1 VRPRA
6 LWLIIGI
13 VGGLL
18 AVLLFGSG
26 LALALFLASRGRLTA
41 TETLPVAGMMALS
54 LELGAPLALHGWHG
68 WQARPSRPF
77 SPSRLWRLGFL
88 FVLSIVLGAVVSSVH
103 LTTALLLPP
112 IHVLAMSLSP
122 LIVLGLTGRALR
134 GIGMERAS
142 TWREVIAGMAGGGFV
157 GAGISLIIEV
167 LVVLA
172 LVAVALLVA
181 LAVPGGEER
190 IASLAS
196 DLQDPTWLA
205 DLTNS
210 LQLLLSPVIA
220 ISTLVIFAIIVPLV
234 EEAFKVLAAGVMAYW
249 IRPHPA
255 RAFLWGV
262 ASGAGFAL
270 VENLFNGA
278 LGGVEGWAAVAVS
291 RFGATAMHCFTGGLV
306 GWGWGQL
313 WRERRPFRLVGSY
326 AAAVTVHGVWNG
338 AAVGVVLLG
347 ASTLARAGDKV
358 WYALAGIGTL
368 ALVGMLGLLTVA
380 FILALFLAGR
390 KLAGGS
396 QR

>member
-1 VRPRA
+1 VQRRA

-18 AVLLFGSG
+18 AILLFGSG
-26 LALALFLASRGRLTA
+26 LALAIFLASRGRLTA
-41 TETLPVAGMMALS
+41 AETMPVAGVMALS
-54 LELGAPLALHGWHG
+54 LELGVPLALQGWHG

-88 FVLSIVLGAVVSSVH
+88 FVLFILLGAVVSSFH
-103 LTTALLLPP
+103 LTTAFLLPP

-122 LIVLGLTGRALR
+122 LILLGLAGWAL
-134 GIGMERAS
+134 RAS
-142 TWREVIAGMAGGGFV
+142 TWREVIAGMASGGFIGT
-157 GAGISLIIEV
+157 GASLICEV
-167 LVVLA
+167 LIALT
-172 LVAVALLVA
+172 LVAAALLVT
-181 LAVPGGEER
+181 LTVPGGEER
-190 IASLAS
+190 LTSLAS
-196 DLQDPTWLA
+196 DLQDPAWLA
-205 DLTNS
+205 DIANS
-210 LQLLLSPVIA
+210 SQFLLSPAIA
-220 ISTLVIFAIIVPLV
+220 ISTLVMFSVIVPLV
-234 EEAFKVLAAGVMAYW
+234 EEFFKTLAAGMMARW
-249 IRPHPA
+249 VRPHPA

-313 WRERRPFRLVGSY
+313 WKKRPLRLLGSY

-338 AAVGVVLLG
+338 AAMGVVLLS
-347 ASTLARAGDKV
+347 ASMLAQAEDNV
-358 WYALAGIGTL
+358 WHVLAGSGIL
-368 ALVGMLGLLTVA
+368 ALVGMLGLLAVA
-380 FILALFLAGR
+380 FIVALLLVGQ
-390 KLAGGS
+390 KLTGES

>member
-1 VRPRA
+1 MQRRA

-18 AVLLFGSG
+18 AILLFGSG
-26 LALALFLASRGRLTA
+26 LALAIFLASRGRLTA
-41 TETLPVAGMMALS
+41 AETMPVAGVMALS
-54 LELGAPLALHGWHG
+54 LELGVPLALQGWHG

-88 FVLSIVLGAVVSSVH
+88 FVLFILLGAVVSSFH
-103 LTTALLLPP
+103 LTTAFLLPP

-122 LIVLGLTGRALR
+122 LILLGLAGWAL
-134 GIGMERAS
+134 RAS
-142 TWREVIAGMAGGGFV
+142 TWREVIAGMASGGFIGT
-157 GAGISLIIEV
+157 GASLICEV
-167 LVVLA
+167 LIALT
-172 LVAVALLVA
+172 LVAAALLVT
-181 LAVPGGEER
+181 LTVPGGEER
-190 IASLAS
+190 LTSLAS
-196 DLQDPTWLA
+196 DLQDPAWLA
-205 DLTNS
+205 DIANS
-210 LQLLLSPVIA
+210 SQFLLSPAIA
-220 ISTLVIFAIIVPLV
+220 ISTLVMFSVIVPLV
-234 EEAFKVLAAGVMAYW
+234 EEFFKTLAAGMMARW
-249 IRPHPA
+249 VRPHPA

-313 WRERRPFRLVGSY
+313 WKKRPLRLLGSY

-338 AAVGVVLLG
+338 AAMGVVLLS
-347 ASTLARAGDKV
+347 ASMLAQAEDNV
-358 WYALAGIGTL
+358 WHVLAGSGIL
-368 ALVGMLGLLTVA
+368 ALVGMLGLLAVA
-380 FILALFLAGR
+380 FIVALLLVGQ
-390 KLAGGS
+390 KLTGES

>member
-1 VRPRA
+1 VRRRA

-13 VGGLL
+13 VGGFL
-18 AVLLFGSG
+18 AILLFGSG
-26 LALALFLASRGRLTA
+26 LVMVLFLASRGRLTA
-41 TETLPVAGMMALS
+41 AETLPVAGMTALG
-54 LELGAPLALHGWHG
+54 LGLGVPLALQGWHG

-77 SPSRLWRLGFL
+77 RPARLWWLGFL
-88 FVLSIVLGAVVSSVH
+88 FVLSIVLGAVVSSFR

-134 GIGMERAS
+134 GIGIERTS

-157 GAGISLIIEV
+157 GTGISLIIEV

-181 LAVPGGEER
+181 LASPGGEER

-205 DLTNS
+205 DLTN
-210 LQLLLSPVIA
+210 LFRFLLSPVIA

-234 EEAFKVLAAGVMAYW
+234 EEAFKVLAAGVMAHW
-249 IRPHPA
+249 IRPYPA

-270 VENLFNGA
+270 VENLFNGT

-313 WRERRPFRLVGSY
+313 WREQRPFRLVGSY
-326 AAAVTVHGVWNG
+326 AAAVTIHGVWNG

-358 WYALAGIGTL
+358 WYALAGVGTL

-380 FILALFLAGR
+380 FILALSLAGR
-390 KLAGGS
+390 KLADES